1 MNRSIRR
8 RRAACRTAART
19 LAMATATAAL
29 VATLGAGHALAGP
42 DERVLERQGRIARQ
56 ADEQAKADKSSQ
68 GPSPRFPRRF
78 FQPEPP
84 MSSDSWLDGDQPLGP
99 DPTPNPPPD
108 RDGLAGALAVAG
120 LLLALGAATTWRIR
134 RRHPRPE
141 PIT

>member
-1 MNRSIRR
+1 MNKSNRR
-8 RRAACRTAART
+8 RRTACRTVART
-19 LAMATATAAL
+19 LAMATAMAAL

-56 ADEQAKADKSSQ
+56 ADEQVKADKASQ
-68 GPSPRFPRRF
+68 APSTRFPRRF

-108 RDGLAGALAVAG
+108 RDGLAVALAVAG

-141 PIT
+141 PTT